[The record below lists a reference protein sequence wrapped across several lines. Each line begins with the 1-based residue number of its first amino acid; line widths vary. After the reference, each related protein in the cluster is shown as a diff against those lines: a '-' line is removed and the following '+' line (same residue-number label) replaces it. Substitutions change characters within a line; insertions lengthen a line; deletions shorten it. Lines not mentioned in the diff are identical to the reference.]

1 VLLEGFYILAKIL
14 VLYIQRLYYKK
25 PVVLNET
32 FAKIDKPTILVSNHP
47 NTLLDAVFAA
57 ATVSEQVKFLA
68 NYSLFKSRV
77 GNWFF
82 NTFYCIPVQRPEDV
96 KDGQTDNVASI
107 AKSHEFLSKGGTL
120 YVAAEGYSIQTI
132 GIRPLKTGAARL
144 ALGTENDLDWNA
156 DIQIL
161 PIGLNYE
168 KADRFRSNL
177 VTHIGKPYSVKEWR
191 TEYFSDARTT
201 VKKVTDELED
211 QMRSVLLDADEDRT
225 DILNHIRS
233 YLFQTNPTDPKRE
246 YLRTRKLLVDL
257 KATSQPQLL
266 KLKKVIGQFESNCSK
281 SKVTSSEVAAAHHDK
296 IDPKSL
302 INLISALPLT
312 LVGAVLNILPYLL
325 CHWIDKKGNK
335 LLVYRSTF
343 RVLAGMIFFPA
354 MYLFWMWL
362 VSYFTNNVILTLG
375 SVFIYRRLGI
385 YAWHQIK
392 DWKRYFRSRRI
403 IEHDP
408 QHIDQLESILSSV
421 HHLSA

>member
-132 GIRPLKTGAARL
+132 GIRP
-144 ALGTENDLDWNA
+144 
-156 DIQIL
+156 
-161 PIGLNYE
+161 
-168 KADRFRSNL
+168 NL

-191 TEYFSDARTT
+191 TEYYSDARTT